1 MSNVTVEFGGFY
13 HSIHDSLIDDV
24 VDRYASE
31 MTDDDFNEFYEG
43 LNWGDIRQNYARGF
57 MKLLAEWLEKELY
70 IGVKYSENT
79 IKVISPREYNFRTDT
94 LDVDFTPESIA
105 HLNAWARKDDEFKDY
120 LQEATQSRDGFISF
134 YSYDD
139 GLADKDGILSQ
150 YALRYLCDEF
160 IGSGEFVDAY
170 DRACMYDDLGV

>member
-1 MSNVTVEFGGFY
+1 MNVTVEFGGFY
-13 HSIHDSLIDDV
+13 ESIHSELIDDV
-24 VDRYASE
+24 VDRYTFG
-31 MTDDDFNEFYEG
+31 MTDIQYNDFLDNLIWDE
-43 LNWGDIRQNYARGF
+43 IRLNYAKGF

-139 GLADKDGILSQ
+139 ALADKDGILSQ

>member
-1 MSNVTVEFGGFY
+1 MNVTVEFGGFY
-13 HSIHDSLIDDV
+13 ESIHSSLIDDV
-24 VDRYASE
+24 VDRYTFG
-31 MTDDDFNEFYEG
+31 MTDIQYNDFLDNLIWDE
-43 LNWGDIRQNYARGF
+43 IRQNYAKGF
-57 MKLLAEWLEKELY
+57 MRLLAEWLEKELY

-79 IKVISPREYNFRTDT
+79 IKVVSPREYNFKTDT

-139 GLADKDGILSQ
+139 ALADKDGILSQ
-150 YALRYLCDEF
+150 YALRFLCDEF
-160 IGSGEFVDAY
+160 VRTGEFVDAY

>member
-13 HSIHDSLIDDV
+13 ESIHSELIDDV
-24 VDRYASE
+24 VDRYTFG
-31 MTDDDFNEFYEG
+31 MTDIQYNDFLDNLIWDE
-43 LNWGDIRQNYARGF
+43 IRLNYAKGF

-139 GLADKDGILSQ
+139 ALADKDGILSQ
-150 YALRYLCDEF
+150 YALRFLCDEF
-160 IGSGEFVDAY
+160 IRTGEFVDAY

>member
-1 MSNVTVEFGGFY
+1 MNVTVEFGGFY
-13 HSIHDSLIDDV
+13 ESIHSELIDDV
-24 VDRYASE
+24 VDRYTFG
-31 MTDDDFNEFYEG
+31 MTDIQYNDFLDNLIWDE
-43 LNWGDIRQNYARGF
+43 IRQNYARGF

-139 GLADKDGILSQ
+139 ALADKDGILSQ
-150 YALRYLCDEF
+150 YALRFLCDEF

-170 DRACMYDDLGV
+170 DRACMFDDLGV

>member
-1 MSNVTVEFGGFY
+1 MNVTVEFGGFY
-13 HSIHDSLIDDV
+13 GSIHEQLIDDV
-24 VDRYASE
+24 VDRNTFG
-31 MTDDDFNEFYEG
+31 MTDIQYNDFLDNLIWDE
-43 LNWGDIRQNYARGF
+43 IRLNYARGF

-139 GLADKDGILSQ
+139 ALADKDGILSQ
-150 YALRYLCDEF
+150 YALRFLCDEF

-170 DRACMYDDLGV
+170 DRACMFDDLGV